1 MTFFLIFLSESI
13 GSGLDSSSQTSDLK
27 PDCETT
33 AATDLTGQTAAAIAA
48 GKSESNNNSDIPS
61 MN

>member
-33 AATDLTGQTAAAIAA
+33 ATTDLTGQTDAAIAA
-48 GKSESNNNSDIPS
+48 GKSESKNNNDIPS
-61 MN
+61 TN

>member
-13 GSGLDSSSQTSDLK
+13 GSGLDTSSQTSDLK

-33 AATDLTGQTAAAIAA
+33 DTADLMGQTAATIAA
-48 GKSESNNNSDIPS
+48 GKSESNNNSDIPLT
-61 MN
+61 N